1 VQPHPTQYRC
11 KKANLP
17 QIPGL
22 TRTANGGHA
31 TVAVDCRDSR
41 TSYPRR
47 NQYDASGHRCARQQK
62 KEGQPG
68 VHWPGH
74 QTVIHPSPTTWPGPA
89 SWHESESDGASGQE
103 AHPAQGPSQVREVNS
118 TSVERSTLGLPLCGA
133 AVHASLA
140 PAQPPPPAGLA
151 SDPACKENDF
161 TLKKSRCR
169 RINRW

>member
-1 VQPHPTQYRC
+1 MQPRPTQYRC

-47 NQYDASGHRCARQQK
+47 NGYRCARRWVSTGPVTQRCYTPVRPH
-62 KEGQPG
+62 GP
-68 VHWPGH
+68 
-74 QTVIHPSPTTWPGPA
+74 PGPV
-89 SWHESESDGASGQE
+89 GTNRTVGKK
-103 AHPAQGPSQVREVNS
+103 PSQLKEVNS
-118 TSVERSTLGLPLCGA
+118 TSVERMCTRITLGLLLCGA

-151 SDPACKENDF
+151 SDPACNYIIAKR
-161 TLKKSRCR
+161 KKTKLCVL
-169 RINRW
+169 